1 MRKARTDTIELYLQG
16 VDCAGCAR
24 NVHQAITDVPGVVSA
39 EVLLAAEKAQ
49 IKLERNDAEVI
60 DRVKRAI
67 ESAGYKVVSRPAAV
81 DPAALS
87 RDSSKRIFWLFG
99 FIFALVL
106 GVVVVGEW
114 LDYFGPIKA
123 TVPWWAGALAVAGL
137 GFPVFRQ
144 VLRAALHGRILA
156 HTLMA
161 VGALAALAAG
171 EWITAL
177 VIVTFMRVGDYA
189 ERFTADR
196 ARESLHTLTRMAPE
210 RARVMRHGHEHMVG
224 IEEVVVGDEVVV
236 RPGEKIPVDGR
247 VLSGRATIN
256 QAAITGE
263 SMPVDVEEGHDV
275 FAATIAEFGALRV
288 KAAAVG
294 AATTFGRVIKMVE
307 EAEAHRGDVQRLA
320 DRFATYYLPVVAVIA
335 ALTYLFSQS
344 LSATIAVLVVACP
357 CAFALATPVAIVA
370 SVGAAARRGLLI
382 KGGKHLETLDRAD
395 VVLLDKTGT
404 LTLGRPRITD
414 IVRLNGLSEDELLHF
429 AATAERYSEHPLAG
443 AVRHAAIERGIALGD
458 PDRFEAI
465 PGMGVRARVD
475 NREVAV
481 GNARLVTDGFD
492 AARRLAREGK
502 TILYVQIDG
511 DTAGILA
518 AADTNREEVPAAIE
532 ALRAHGI
539 RHIELLTGDTE
550 ASGAALAE
558 SLGISYRA
566 GLLPDDKIAIVRDY
580 QRRGHTVVMIG
591 DGVNDAPA
599 LAQADVGIAMG
610 AKGSDVAMEASHV
623 ALMEEDW
630 SRIPTL
636 FQITRRTMKVVR
648 LNIGFTAVYNVIGI
662 SLAAFGFL
670 PPVYAAA
677 LQSVP
682 DLGIMANSVRLLK
695 QED

>member
-1 MRKARTDTIELYLQG
+1 
-16 VDCAGCAR
+16 
-24 NVHQAITDVPGVVSA
+24 
-39 EVLLAAEKAQ
+39 
-49 IKLERNDAEVI
+49 
-60 DRVKRAI
+60 
-67 ESAGYKVVSRPAAV
+67 
-81 DPAALS
+81 
-87 RDSSKRIFWLFG
+87 
-99 FIFALVL
+99 
-106 GVVVVGEW
+106 
-114 LDYFGPIKA
+114 
-123 TVPWWAGALAVAGL
+123 
-137 GFPVFRQ
+137 
-144 VLRAALHGRILA
+144 
-156 HTLMA
+156 
-161 VGALAALAAG
+161 
-171 EWITAL
+171 
-177 VIVTFMRVGDYA
+177 
-189 ERFTADR
+189 
-196 ARESLHTLTRMAPE
+196 
-210 RARVMRHGHEHMVG
+210 
-224 IEEVVVGDEVVV
+224 
-236 RPGEKIPVDGR
+236 
-247 VLSGRATIN
+247 
-256 QAAITGE
+256 
-263 SMPVDVEEGHDV
+263 
-275 FAATIAEFGALRV
+275 
-288 KAAAVG
+288 
-294 AATTFGRVIKMVE
+294 
-307 EAEAHRGDVQRLA
+307 
-320 DRFATYYLPVVAVIA
+320 
-335 ALTYLFSQS
+335 
-344 LSATIAVLVVACP
+344 
-357 CAFALATPVAIVA
+357 
-370 SVGAAARRGLLI
+370 
-382 KGGKHLETLDRAD
+382 
-395 VVLLDKTGT
+395 
-404 LTLGRPRITD
+404 
-414 IVRLNGLSEDELLHF
+414 
-429 AATAERYSEHPLAG
+429 
-443 AVRHAAIERGIALGD
+443 VRHAALERGIALGD

-475 NREVAV
+475 SREVAV
-481 GNARLVTDGFD
+481 GNSRLVTDGFD

-532 ALRAHGI
+532 ALRTHGI